1 MKKIFQFLG
10 VIGLS
15 MAASSCYYDAL
26 PDDSAIPIPENVS
39 FQNDIQPI
47 LSQNC
52 ASCHNG
58 SVAPDLRSG
67 TSYTALTANNAYV
80 IPSDADN
87 SILHKALIGQGAPLM
102 PPSGALS
109 QAKINLVK
117 QWINEGALNN

>member
-26 PDDSAIPIPENVS
+26 PDASVIPIPENIS
-39 FQNDIQPI
+39 YQNEIQPI
-47 LSQNC
+47 FNQSC
-52 ASCHNG
+52 TSCHDG
-58 SVAPDLRSG
+58 GLDPDLRSG

-80 IPSDADN
+80 IPSDAEN
-87 SILHKALIGQGAPLM
+87 SVLYKALIGEGAPLM
-102 PPSGALS
+102 PPDGGLS